1 MPPSVTPSL
10 VHSGNPAPR
19 TLSACQALPVGIDD
33 LITQIG
39 PLATAA
45 VAKWGESA
53 LTKASD
59 TAATESVKLGQR
71 LLARLFSRAKAK
83 EPLKAAVT
91 DLADAIDD
99 PDFQAALRAQIK
111 KILREDA
118 ELATELAAM
127 LAADPSVRAG
137 DRAIVIG
144 GDNTGIASSGDGAI
158 NIQRHDRG

>member
-1 MPPSVTPSL
+1 VL
-10 VHSGNPAPR
+10 SGNPGP
-19 TLSACQALPVGIDD
+19 LVPPACQALPVVIDD

-91 DLADAIDD
+91 DLAEAVDD

-111 KILREDA
+111 KILRDDD
-118 ELATELAAM
+118 ELAAELSEM
-127 LAADPSVRAG
+127 IAAAG
-137 DRAIVIG
+137 PTAAERGIAIG
-144 GDNTGIASSGDGAI
+144 GDNIGIASSGDGAV
-158 NIQRHDRG
+158 NIQRNDRG